1 MSPGYL
7 HIPTVTRIIQV
18 VKDLCGSG
26 SGPAQPGSSCF
37 IQVREQR
44 LKSDGNSNTDN
55 PNQVVQIII

>member
-1 MSPGYL
+1 M
-7 HIPTVTRIIQV
+7 
-18 VKDLCGSG
+18 KDLCGSG